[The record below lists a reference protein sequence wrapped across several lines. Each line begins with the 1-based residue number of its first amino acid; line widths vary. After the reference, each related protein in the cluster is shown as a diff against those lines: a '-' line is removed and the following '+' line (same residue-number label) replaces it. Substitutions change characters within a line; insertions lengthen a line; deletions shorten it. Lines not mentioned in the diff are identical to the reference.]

1 VPPLASAAVT
11 KRLAIWNG
19 VGVGV
24 GVGVDGGFY
33 LFVRMSVCLCL
44 SLFSDACIRAAALT
58 KVDGA
63 TARSTAATARR
74 SETFKASVSV

>member
-1 VPPLASAAVT
+1 MPPLASAAVT
-11 KRLAIWNG
+11 KRLAIWNC
-19 VGVGV
+19 VGVGA
-24 GVGVDGGFY
+24 DGGFH
-33 LFVRMSVCLCL
+33 LFVRMYVCLCL

>member
-1 VPPLASAAVT
+1 MPQLASAAVT
-11 KRLAIWNG
+11 KRLAIWNC
-19 VGVGV
+19 V
-24 GVGVDGGFY
+24 GVGVDGGLH
-33 LFVRMSVCLCL
+33 LFVRMSACLCL
-44 SLFSDACIRAAALT
+44 SLFSDACIRAAART

>member
-1 VPPLASAAVT
+1 MPPLASAAVT

-24 GVGVDGGFY
+24 GVDCGFY

-63 TARSTAATARR
+63 TARSMAATARR